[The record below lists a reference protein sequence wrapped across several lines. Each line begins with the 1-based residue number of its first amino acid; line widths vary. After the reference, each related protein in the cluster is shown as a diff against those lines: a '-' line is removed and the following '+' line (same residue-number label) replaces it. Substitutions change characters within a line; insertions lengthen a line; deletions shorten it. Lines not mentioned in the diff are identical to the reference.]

1 MRAVHCF
8 RIAFATSAILPV
20 ALWAADPQAARFYED
35 ALKRFESRDTAGAII
50 QLKNAIQKDRTML
63 AAQVL
68 LGKALLSNGD
78 PIGAEVAFEEALQQG
93 VDRSEVILGLGQAML
108 IQGKFDALL
117 LRLEP
122 AGLADDLRLEVL
134 LMRGK
139 ALTEKGNLL
148 QADREFQAAAALAPR
163 SPRVRAAQGG
173 LALRQQRPADAER
186 LAAEALALGRDEPAV
201 WELKASILH
210 VKGDFD
216 GAIAAYE
223 RLLQLVPNNVE
234 ARVARAGLQIDR
246 NRIDDATADVNEILR
261 AFPRDPRGAYL
272 KALIAARRGDTVTV
286 QDSLKSIVNLL
297 DPVPADVI
305 GINRQ
310 MLFLHG
316 LAHFSLGN
324 QEKAVTILA
333 EYLRRYPGDPGA
345 AKLLAGLYLQKGDS
359 NKVINL
365 LEPLRAKGVRDPKL
379 YSLLAG
385 AYMTERRYQQ
395 ASRLLEDAV
404 NLSGGAADLRAEL
417 GFSLI
422 GEGRSDL
429 GLDYLQQAFASDPK
443 QVRTGIALATLLMRR
458 GQADKALAVAT
469 SLEKRQPKDVAVLN
483 VLGGIK
489 GASGDLVGARS
500 AYERILKLAP
510 THAPAILNLARLD
523 VGEGKTDAAR
533 LRLAALLKTSP
544 NNLDAMM
551 EMGMLEQQA
560 GNISEAVGWLEKAR
574 AFPAGAVR
582 AGLQLAELH
591 LAQRNHQPALDVSR
605 DVVLK
610 SGRSLQSLAL
620 LARVQISA
628 GDKSEARKTLTEM
641 TRLANFDAEAQYSVA
656 RLQRAAGND
665 AGAYYSLEKGLSGT
679 PEHLPSQI
687 MKIEVDIARGEFA
700 KAETALKLL
709 LGQRPND
716 IAVARLQGDLA
727 MARGQY
733 PLAIATYRNLA
744 GSKGGEGVILPLYRA
759 YEKAGERTNGL
770 RALEN
775 WSKTRPNEPTVLR
788 VLGDGYLAAGD
799 LPNARRTYE
808 RLLAVRPDDPLV
820 LNNLAQTLLRQG
832 DGGALAAAEKAHKL
846 AGRDPIVT
854 DTLGWV
860 LVSQGQ
866 VERGLSYL
874 RDARLRD
881 PANREIRYHLAHA
894 LARSGR
900 LVEAREELAAALRGG
915 ESFDGKDEALS
926 LQRDLQ
932 R

>member
-1 MRAVHCF
+1 MCAVRRF
-8 RIAFATSAILPV
+8 GIAFAASAIFPGLI
-20 ALWAADPQAARFYED
+20 WAADPQAARFYED
-35 ALKRFESRDTAGAII
+35 ALKRFENRDTAGAII

-68 LGKALLSNGD
+68 LGKALLSDGD
-78 PIGAEVAFEEALQQG
+78 PIGAEVAFEEALRQG

-108 IQGKFDALL
+108 IQGKFDAVLV
-117 LRLEP
+117 RLEP
-122 AGLADDLRLEVL
+122 AGLPADLRLEVL
-134 LMRGK
+134 LLRAK
-139 ALTEKGNLL
+139 AFTEKGNLL
-148 QADREFQAAAALAPR
+148 QADRELQAAAALDPR
-163 SPRVRAAQGG
+163 SPRVRAAQGA

-201 WELKASILH
+201 WELKASIQH

-216 GAIAAYE
+216 GAIGAYQ
-223 RLLQLVPNNVE
+223 RLLQLAPNNVE

-246 NRIDDATADVNEILR
+246 NRLDDAAGDVVEILR

-286 QDSLKSIVNLL
+286 QESLKNIVNML
-297 DPVPADVI
+297 DPVPPDVI
-305 GINRQ
+305 GANRQ

-324 QEKAVTILA
+324 QEKAVTLLA

-365 LEPLRAKGVRDPKL
+365 LEPLRAKGLQDPKL
-379 YSLLAG
+379 FSLLAA
-385 AYMTERRYQQ
+385 AYMAERRYQQ

-404 NLSGGAADLRAEL
+404 KFSGGAADLRAEL

-443 QVRTGIALATLLMRR
+443 QTRAGIAMATLLMRR
-458 GQADKALAVAT
+458 GQAEKALAVAA
-469 SLEKRQPKDVAVLN
+469 SLEKSQPDNVAVLN
-483 VLGGIK
+483 LLGGIK
-489 GASGDLVGARS
+489 GASGDLVGARQ
-500 AYERILKLAP
+500 AYERVLKVAP
-510 THAPAILNLARLD
+510 GHAPAILNLVRVDLSERK
-523 VGEGKTDAAR
+523 VDAAR
-533 LRLAALLKTSP
+533 TRLNGLLKSSP
-544 NNLDAMM
+544 NNIDAMM
-551 EMGMLEQQA
+551 EMASLEEGS
-560 GNISEAVGWLEKAR
+560 GNIAETINWLEKAR

-582 AGLQLAELH
+582 AGMRLAELH
-591 LAQRNHQPALDVSR
+591 LAQRNFQPALDVSR

-610 SGRSLQSLAL
+610 SGRGLTSLAL
-620 LARVQISA
+620 LTRVQIAA
-628 GDKSEARKTLTEM
+628 GDSGEARKTLTEM
-641 TRLANFDAEAQYSVA
+641 TRLANFDAEAQYGIA

-665 AGAYYSLEKGLSGT
+665 AGAYYSLEKGLSGM
-679 PEHLPSQI
+679 PDHLPSQI
-687 MKIEVDIARGEFA
+687 LKIEVEIAQREFA
-700 KAETALKLL
+700 KAEAALKALQ
-709 LGQRPND
+709 GQHPND

-733 PLAIATYRNLA
+733 PAAIATFRNLA
-744 GSKGGEGVILPLYRA
+744 GKKGGEGIILPLYRA
-759 YEKAGERTNGL
+759 YEKAGERSNGL

-799 LPNARRTYE
+799 LAGARRTYE
-808 RLLAVRPDDPLV
+808 RLLALRPDDAMV
-820 LNNLAQTLLRQG
+820 LNNLAQTLLRQAEG
-832 DGGALAAAEKAHKL
+832 SALGVAEKAHKL
-846 AGRDPIVT
+846 AGRDPIIT
-854 DTLGWV
+854 DTLGWI

-881 PANREIRYHLAHA
+881 PGNREIRYHLAHA

-900 LVEAREELAAALRGG
+900 PAEAREELAAALRDG
-915 ESFDGKDEALS
+915 EPFEGRDAALA
-926 LQRDLQ
+926 LQRELQ